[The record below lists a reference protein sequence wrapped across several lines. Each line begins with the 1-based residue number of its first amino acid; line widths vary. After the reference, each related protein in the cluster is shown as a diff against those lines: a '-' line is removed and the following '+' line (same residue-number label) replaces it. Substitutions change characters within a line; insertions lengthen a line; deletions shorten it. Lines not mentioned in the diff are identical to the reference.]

1 MSKLMLSFS
10 AFVATVLALGSARA
24 ASAQQVV
31 KLGEGETLTI
41 SGFVSATMFTNSGLF
56 SSFGQGQNAA
66 IAACPVVQAG
76 CTVAQPTTDK
86 TFTDGDFRNTRLNF
100 TFNGSPV
107 LGKWAPRATVE
118 FDFFGAFNGAPPFGD
133 EQPQIRGR
141 LIFADLSNGRTTV
154 RIGQFWSPSFAEVP
168 VSLTHIAFPTG
179 YGASGEIGWRFP
191 GVFLYQDLSAAGAPL
206 NVQLQL
212 AVMKGSGPAAT
223 LRDSSAAT
231 NIGNGEAS
239 GMPQV
244 EARLNFAKRSANLGW
259 SAYVVGHVDWKDT
272 TGTGRDTTNLG
283 AKDSNLSAWG
293 IEGGG
298 SINPGKLTLH
308 GNVYYGKAL
317 GQLFAHITQT
327 SPAEGDIRGW
337 GAWAQAGYDFT
348 PHWSLWGYYGLDQ
361 PDQQRLTKDHP
372 GAVLARQQS
381 HEGDALLRFR
391 AGRYAL
397 GLEYYRSAVRW
408 STGPAH
414 AGQVALS
421 VLYTL

>member
-1 MSKLMLSFS
+1 MSKLMLWFS
-10 AFVATVLALGSARA
+10 AFVAAVLMLGSARA

-41 SGFVSATMFTNSGLF
+41 TGFINATMFTNSGLF
-56 SSFGQGQNAA
+56 ASFGQGQNAA
-66 IAACPVVQAG
+66 IAAAPG
-76 CTVAQPTTDK
+76 AQPATDK
-86 TFTDGDFRNTRLNF
+86 TIMDGDFRNTRLNF
-100 TFNGSPV
+100 TFTGSPV

-118 FDFFGAFNGAPPFGD
+118 FDFFGAFNGVPPFGD

-141 LIFADLSNGRTTV
+141 LVFADLTNGRTTV

-191 GVFLYQDLSAAGAPL
+191 GVFLYQDLSPAGAPL

-212 AVMKGSGPAAT
+212 AAMKGSGPAAT
-223 LRDSSAAT
+223 PRDTTAPGGS
-231 NIGNGEAS
+231 IGNGEAS
-239 GMPQV
+239 GLPQF
-244 EARLNFAKRSANLGW
+244 EARLNFSKRSPKLGW
-259 SAYVVGHVDWKDT
+259 SAYVVGHLDWKDT
-272 TGTGRDTTNLG
+272 TGTGRDTTNTG

-298 SINPGKLTLH
+298 SINPGKFTLH

-361 PDQQRLTKDHP
+361 PNQQRLTQDHP
-372 GAVLARQQS
+372 GAVLTRQQS

-397 GLEYYRSAVRW
+397 GLEYYRSVVRYAA
-408 STGPAH
+408 GPAH
-414 AGQVALS
+414 ADQFALS

>member
-1 MSKLMLSFS
+1 MSKLMPSFS

-41 SGFVSATMFTNSGLF
+41 SGFVSATMFTNSGRF
-56 SSFGQGQNAA
+56 VSFGQGQNAA
-66 IAACPVVQAG
+66 IADAPAN
-76 CTVAQPTTDK
+76 QPTADK

-118 FDFFGAFNGAPPFGD
+118 FDFFGAFNGVPPFGD

-191 GVFLYQDLSAAGAPL
+191 GVFFYQDLSAAGAPL
-206 NVQLQL
+206 TVQLQL
-212 AVMKGSGPAAT
+212 AAMKGSGPAAT
-223 LRDSSAAT
+223 ARDTTFPGGA
-231 NIGNGEAS
+231 IGNGEAS
-239 GMPQV
+239 GLPQV
-244 EARLNFAKRSANLGW
+244 EARLNFGKRTAKLGW

-272 TGTGRDTTNLG
+272 TGTGRDTTSTG

-298 SINPGKLTLH
+298 SINPGKLTVH
-308 GNVYYGKAL
+308 GNVYFGKAL

-327 SPAEGDIRGW
+327 SPAEGDIHGW

-361 PDQQRLTKDHP
+361 PDQQRLTQDHP
-372 GAVLARQQS
+372 GAVLTRQQS

-397 GLEYYRSAVRW
+397 GLEYYRSAVRYN
-408 STGPAH
+408 TGPAH
-414 AGQVALS
+414 ADQVALS

>member
-1 MSKLMLSFS
+1 MRTRMSSFCTL
-10 AFVATVLALGSARA
+10 AVLAVCMLGGPRTS
-24 ASAQQVV
+24 SAQQLV

-41 SGFVSATMFTNSGLF
+41 SGFISATMFTNRGLF
-56 SSFGQGQNAA
+56 ASFGQGQNAA
-66 IAACPVVQAG
+66 IAASPAN
-76 CTVAQPTTDK
+76 QPATDK
-86 TFTDGDFRNTRLNF
+86 SITDGDFRNTRLNF
-100 TFNGSPV
+100 TFTGAPV

-118 FDFFGAFNGAPPFGD
+118 FDFFGAFNGVPPFGD

-212 AVMKGSGPAAT
+212 AAMKGSGPAAT
-223 LRDSSAAT
+223 LRDSAAAN

-239 GMPQV
+239 GLPQL
-244 EARLNFAKRSANLGW
+244 EARLNFAKKSQNLGW
-259 SAYVVGHVDWKDT
+259 SFYVVGHVDWKDT
-272 TGTGRDTTNLG
+272 TGTGRDTTNTG

-298 SINPGKLTLH
+298 SINPGHFTLH
-308 GNVYYGKAL
+308 GNVYYGKAI

-327 SPAEGDIRGW
+327 APAEGDIRGW

-361 PDQQRLTKDHP
+361 PDAGKFAQDHP
-372 GAVLARQQS
+372 TVVGGLPRQQS
-381 HEGDALLRFR
+381 HEGDVLLRFR

-397 GLEYYRSAVRW
+397 GLEYYRSVVRYN
-408 STGPAH
+408 TGPAH
-414 AGQVALS
+414 ADQVALS

>member
-1 MSKLMLSFS
+1 MSKLMPSFS
-10 AFVATVLALGSARA
+10 AFVATVLALGNARP

-41 SGFVSATMFTNSGLF
+41 SGFVSATMFTNSGRF
-56 SSFGQGQNAA
+56 VSFGQGQNAA
-66 IAACPVVQAG
+66 IADAPAN
-76 CTVAQPTTDK
+76 QPTADK

-118 FDFFGAFNGAPPFGD
+118 FDFFGAFNGVPPFGD

-191 GVFLYQDLSAAGAPL
+191 GVFFYQDLSAAGAPL
-206 NVQLQL
+206 TVQLQL
-212 AVMKGSGPAAT
+212 AAMKGSGPAAT
-223 LRDSSAAT
+223 ARDTTFPGGA
-231 NIGNGEAS
+231 IGNGEAS
-239 GMPQV
+239 GLPQV
-244 EARLNFAKRSANLGW
+244 EARLNFGKRTAKLGW

-272 TGTGRDTTNLG
+272 TGTGRDTTSTG

-298 SINPGKLTLH
+298 SINPGKLTVH
-308 GNVYYGKAL
+308 GNVYFGKAL

-361 PDQQRLTKDHP
+361 PDQQRLTQDHP
-372 GAVLARQQS
+372 GAVLTRQQS

-397 GLEYYRSAVRW
+397 GLEYYRSAVRYN
-408 STGPAH
+408 TGPAH
-414 AGQVALS
+414 ADQVALS

>member
-1 MSKLMLSFS
+1 MSKRMLSCS
-10 AFVATVLALGSARA
+10 ACVIAAVLVLGNARP

-41 SGFVSATMFTNSGLF
+41 SGFISATMFTNSGLF
-56 SSFGQGQNAA
+56 ASFGQGQNAA
-66 IAACPVVQAG
+66 FAASA
-76 CTVAQPTTDK
+76 ANQPATDK
-86 TFTDGDFRNTRLNF
+86 TITDGDFRNTRLNF
-100 TFNGSPV
+100 TFTGAPV

-118 FDFFGAFNGAPPFGD
+118 FDFFAPPDLAPPFQD
-133 EQPQIRGR
+133 EQPRIRGR
-141 LIFADLSNGRTTV
+141 LVYADLTNGRTTV

-206 NVQLQL
+206 GVQLQL
-212 AVMKGSGPAAT
+212 AAMKGSGPATAGSDVT
-223 LRDSSAAT
+223 N

-239 GMPQV
+239 GLPQL
-244 EARLNFAKRSANLGW
+244 EARLNFAKRSQNLGW
-259 SAYVVGHVDWKDT
+259 SFYVVGHVDWKDT
-272 TGTGRDTTNLG
+272 TGTGRDTTNTG

-298 SINPGKLTLH
+298 SINPGKFTLH

-327 SPAEGDIRGW
+327 GPAGGDIRGW

-348 PHWSLWGYYGLDQ
+348 PHWSLWAYYGLDQ
-361 PDQQRLTKDHP
+361 PDQQRLTQDHP

-397 GLEYYRSAVRW
+397 GLEYYRSVVRW

-414 AGQVALS
+414 AELVALS

>member
-1 MSKLMLSFS
+1 MSKLMPSFS

-56 SSFGQGQNAA
+56 ASFGQGQNAA
-66 IAACPVVQAG
+66 FAAAPG
-76 CTVAQPTTDK
+76 SQPATDK
-86 TFTDGDFRNTRLNF
+86 TIMDGDFRNTRLNF

-118 FDFFGAFNGAPPFGD
+118 FDFFGAFNGVPPFGD

-191 GVFLYQDLSAAGAPL
+191 GVFFYQDLSAAGAPL
-206 NVQLQL
+206 TVQLQL
-212 AVMKGSGPAAT
+212 AAMKGSGPAAT
-223 LRDSSAAT
+223 ARDTTFPGGA
-231 NIGNGEAS
+231 IGNGEAS
-239 GMPQV
+239 GLPQV
-244 EARLNFAKRSANLGW
+244 EARLNFGKRTAKLGW

-272 TGTGRDTTNLG
+272 TGTGRDTTSTG

-298 SINPGKLTLH
+298 SINPGKLTVH
-308 GNVYYGKAL
+308 GNVYFGKAL

-327 SPAEGDIRGW
+327 SPAEGDIHGW

-361 PDQQRLTKDHP
+361 PDQQRLTQDHP
-372 GAVLARQQS
+372 GAVLTRQQS

-397 GLEYYRSAVRW
+397 GLEYYRSAVRYN
-408 STGPAH
+408 TGPAH
-414 AGQVALS
+414 ADQVALS

>member
-1 MSKLMLSFS
+1 MRKPLAALSTF
-10 AFVATVLALGSARA
+10 AVAAVFMLGSAAPAR
-24 ASAQQVV
+24 AQQVL

-41 SGFVSATMFTNSGLF
+41 SGFISATMFTNRGLF
-56 SSFGQGQNAA
+56 ASFGQGQNAA
-66 IAACPVVQAG
+66 IAASPAN
-76 CTVAQPTTDK
+76 QPATDK
-86 TFTDGDFRNTRLNF
+86 SITDGDFRNTRLNF
-100 TFNGSPV
+100 TFTGVPV

-118 FDFFGAFNGAPPFGD
+118 FDFFGAFNGVPPFGD

-141 LIFADLSNGRTTV
+141 LIFADLTNGRTTV
-154 RIGQFWSPSFAEVP
+154 QIGQLWSPSFAEVP
-168 VSLTHIAFPTG
+168 VSLTHIAFPIG

-191 GVFLYQDLSAAGAPL
+191 GVFLYQDLSAAGTPL

-212 AVMKGSGPAAT
+212 AAMKGSGPAAT
-223 LRDSSAAT
+223 LRDSAAAN

-239 GMPQV
+239 GLPQL
-244 EARLNFAKRSANLGW
+244 EARLNFAKKSQNLGW
-259 SAYVVGHVDWKDT
+259 SFYVVGHVDWKDT
-272 TGTGRDTTNLG
+272 TGTGRDTTNTG

-298 SINPGKLTLH
+298 SINPGKFTLH

-317 GQLFAHITQT
+317 GQLFAHITQNA
-327 SPAEGDIRGW
+327 PAEGDIRGW

-361 PDQQRLTKDHP
+361 PDAGKFAQDHP
-372 GAVLARQQS
+372 TVVGGLPRQQS
-381 HEGDALLRFR
+381 HEGDVLLRFR

-397 GLEYYRSAVRW
+397 GLEYYRSVVRYN
-408 STGPAH
+408 TGPAH
-414 AGQVALS
+414 ADQVALS